1 MAIFHN
7 KVTIAIC
14 LSVLSFHLKEAV
26 DEIRETGRYVFRQ
39 DKKRLT
45 AYASEYR
52 RQIKSKQKQKPKK
65 KATRQ

>member
-39 DKKRLT
+39 DKKHVRV
-45 AYASEYR
+45 YASKYR
-52 RQIKSKQKQKPKK
+52 RQIKREQKKKPKK
-65 KATRQ
+65 KAT